1 MQTQTV
7 EGTSTGVEVFFA
19 PVDQQR
25 PGTVL
30 WNEWEGAPYGE
41 GWFFWLRPKQETM
54 PITPAYGPYS
64 SAETAKEIAVEMFG
78 DEMD

>member
-1 MQTQTV
+1 MQTQTI
-7 EGTSTGVEVFFA
+7 ETESIGVEVFFST
-19 PVDQQR
+19 PEQQA

-41 GWFFWLRPKQETM
+41 GWFFWLRPRAETLPM
-54 PITPAYGPYS
+54 TPAYGPYPD
-64 SAETAKEIAVEMFG
+64 EQRAKEIALEMFG